1 MAVLANLLNPY
12 GVERFLSQIWTQ
24 KSLYIPGASVETTS
38 ATGNTSANH
47 KFAAL
52 FSWAQLNQLLNF
64 HHFEYPLMRLARDG
78 EVLPATENEKFVQR
92 CQEGATLILDQ
103 VHKLMPHLSDFCG
116 ELRTEL
122 GHPVQMN
129 LYSSGPEK
137 QGFRCH
143 YDTHEVFILQI
154 EGCKTWHVFEPTWP
168 YPLVDQKSVH
178 RSPPDAEPYLTCVL
192 EPGDLLYIPRGHWH
206 YAVALDQPS
215 LHLTLGVLGKT
226 GIDYLEWLLED
237 LKQQPIWRENL
248 PVAPAFDGSDHN
260 SSSAQPTQSHLD
272 HLMQHLHQYLQQ
284 NSQLATYRR
293 YYASLEKPIANY
305 AFPQQ
310 IGFQILNHGM
320 ETRFSWAKHQHIYA
334 EPLPDQLPDQAL
346 NQSQNLAELPV
357 QPQEAIAGYRFI
369 AGSKQIT
376 LRGVP
381 QAFIQTWLGQK
392 TFSGQD
398 LIDWLPGFDW
408 ASEIL
413 PLLQQLVQAGV
424 ILVEVEPRQIG
435 FSKFASQNLA

>member
-1 MAVLANLLNPY
+1 VAVLADLLHPY
-12 GVERFLSQIWTQ
+12 DVERFLSQIWTQ
-24 KSLYIPGASVETTS
+24 KSLYIPGASVENIS
-38 ATGNTSANH
+38 ATGNTCATH
-47 KFAAL
+47 KFASL

-64 HHFEYPLMRLARDG
+64 HHFDYPLMRLAKDG

-92 CQEGATLILDQ
+92 CQEGATLILDH
-103 VHKLMPHLSDFCG
+103 VHQFLPHLSDFCG
-116 ELRTEL
+116 QLRSEL

-168 YPLVDQKSVH
+168 YPLVDQKSAH
-178 RSPPDAEPYLTCVL
+178 RSPPAADPDLTCVL

-226 GIDYLEWLLED
+226 GLDYLEWLLED
-237 LKQQPIWRENL
+237 LKQQAIWRENL
-248 PVAPAFDGSDHN
+248 PVAPAFDRSAHN
-260 SSSAQPTQSHLD
+260 SSSVHPIQNHLD

-310 IGFQILNHGM
+310 LGFQILNHGM
-320 ETRFSWAKHQHIYA
+320 ETRFSWAKYQHVYA
-334 EPLPDQLPDQAL
+334 EPLPDQLPDQPRDPSDL
-346 NQSQNLAELPV
+346 LD
-357 QPQEAIAGYRFI
+357 QPSIAGYRII

-376 LRGVP
+376 LCGVP
-381 QAFIQTWLGQK
+381 QAFIQTWLGQN

-398 LIDWLPGFDW
+398 LVNWLPDFDW

-413 PLLQQLVQAGV
+413 PLLQQLVQSGV
-424 ILVEVEPRQIG
+424 ILADV
-435 FSKFASQNLA
+435 